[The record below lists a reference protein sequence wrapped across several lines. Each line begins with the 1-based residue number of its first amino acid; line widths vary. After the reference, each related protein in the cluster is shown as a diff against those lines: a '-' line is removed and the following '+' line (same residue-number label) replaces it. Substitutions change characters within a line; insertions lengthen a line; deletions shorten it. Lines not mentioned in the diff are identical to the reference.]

1 MDNWSTCPRCHSNR
15 VQKVS
20 KWIAPITFFAT
31 SGCCIWIGFLF
42 PPVWIAVPI
51 LWVLSLV
58 LLFGKDTWQCQDCKK
73 TWVVKKTK
81 E

>member
-1 MDNWSTCPRCHSNR
+1 
-15 VQKVS
+15 
-20 KWIAPITFFAT
+20 
-31 SGCCIWIGFLF
+31 
-42 PPVWIAVPI
+42 VWIAVPI